1 MLRPLAE
8 RETDRARRSDRD
20 RFRHQHGEE
29 LFEIDV
35 LFPDDGDVT
44 GTVRCTVEAENLTK
58 PVELLIPVSRR
69 VESYSLMAIA
79 DEMVERCGCQ
89 IGPLS
94 RSLLKRPL
102 LG

>member
-1 MLRPLAE
+1 MAE
-8 RETDRARRSDRD
+8 GETDRARRSDRD

-79 DEMVERCGCQ
+79 DEMVER
-89 IGPLS
+89 
-94 RSLLKRPL
+94 
-102 LG
+102 